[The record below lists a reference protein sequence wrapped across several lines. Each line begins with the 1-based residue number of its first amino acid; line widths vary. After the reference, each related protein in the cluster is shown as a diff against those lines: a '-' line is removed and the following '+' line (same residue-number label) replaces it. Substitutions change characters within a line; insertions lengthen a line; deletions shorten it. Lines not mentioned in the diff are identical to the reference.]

1 MKFNLPDSTK
11 KDFHDSFFS
20 GPEFTGSLYDYNQ
33 ERGEKWESARSATGS
48 KIKLITKPDRIM
60 INGFESDINE
70 LFTLAPRVLNV
81 NGVRFAIFI
90 LTLPFMYG
98 RASDGSDN
106 PLLVDIRP
114 DGRSAKVT
122 FCTPSILLTSNHLAG
137 RKLPG
142 HHHIV
147 SQAFRNWLSEHAEK
161 KGDQLSFD
169 IVLDIPFAAER
180 STSSDL
186 LPHDSGQ
193 VVSCTSTKSK
203 DKATVYDILHSF
215 ILVFKERGNG
225 FHCAR
230 TVIGEFI
237 NFSDDDEDG
246 GVEW

>member
-1 MKFNLPDSTK
+1 VKFNLPDRTK
-11 KDFHDSFFS
+11 ESFHDSFFS
-20 GPEFTGSLYDYNQ
+20 SPELTRGLYDDNK
-33 ERGEKWESARSATGS
+33 ERGEKCATGS
-48 KIKLITKPDRIM
+48 KNKIITKPDRIM

-70 LFTLAPRVLNV
+70 LFTLAPKVLNV

-98 RASDGSDN
+98 RTSEGSDG
-106 PLLVDIRP
+106 PLLVDIKP
-114 DGRSAKVT
+114 DGRSAKIT
-122 FCTPSILLTSNHLAG
+122 FCTPSILLSSNRLAG

-147 SQAFRNWLSEHAEK
+147 SQAFQNWLSEHAEK

-180 STSSDL
+180 STSSDII
-186 LPHDSGQ
+186 PHDSGQ
-193 VVSCTSTKSK
+193 VVSCTSTKGK
-203 DKATVYDILHSF
+203 GKATVYDILHSF

-230 TVIGEFI
+230 KVIGEYI

-246 GVEW
+246 GEEW